1 MSAAGWPAQL
11 AGLRG
16 WLAGLLRQRL
26 FVLCVLAPTALAI
39 IYYGLMASDVYV
51 SESTFVVHTQETQP
65 QAPMN
70 LILRGAGI
78 NATDPTAGAV
88 RAYILS
94 RDALQVLDRDLHLGQ
109 SYADHRVDFFSRFA
123 RVPWHAGFEYLLLY
137 YRDKVSVTTDAS
149 SAIMAMATRAF
160 TADQAYAMN
169 RKLLELTEALIN
181 KLNTEARADLIGFA
195 AAEVAEAQS
204 KQDAA
209 SAALARY
216 RSRASVMDPER
227 QAALQVELIARLQEQ
242 LVATRALIAQV
253 QKLAGDNPQLPALR
267 RQAQFLE
274 KSIQSETASL
284 AGAPHQSLALK
295 AQEYSRLAVQ
305 KEAASTIL
313 SGAIAALETARG
325 DARRKLVYLE
335 RIAQPSRPD
344 VAIEPRRLRAV
355 LATFLLGLILWGV
368 ASLLVAAVREHRH

>member
-1 MSAAGWPAQL
+1 MSAPQWPAQL
-11 AGLRG
+11 AGLRS
-16 WLAGLLRQRL
+16 WLADLLRQRL
-26 FVLCVLAPTALAI
+26 FVLCVLAPTAVAI
-39 IYYGLMASDVYV
+39 VYFGLMASDVYV

-65 QAPMN
+65 QAPLN
-70 LILRGAGI
+70 QILRGAGI
-78 NATDPTAGAV
+78 PAADPTAGAV

-94 RDALQVLDRDLHLGQ
+94 RDALQVLDRDLNLGR
-109 SYADHRVDFFSRFA
+109 SYADHHVDFFSRFA
-123 RVPWHAGFEYLLLY
+123 RMPWHGGFEYLLLY

-149 SAIMAMATRAF
+149 SAIMDMATRAF
-160 TADQAYAMN
+160 TAEQAYAMN
-169 RKLLELTEALIN
+169 RRLLELAEGLIN

-195 AAEVAEAQS
+195 ATEVADAQA

-216 RSRASVMDPER
+216 RARASVMDPEK
-227 QAALQVELIARLQEQ
+227 QSALQLELIARLQEE
-242 LVATRALIAQV
+242 LVATRALITQV

-267 RQAQFLE
+267 QQAQFLE
-274 KSIQSETASL
+274 KSIQSETANLAGSPPHSL
-284 AGAPHQSLALK
+284 AMK

-313 SGAIAALETARG
+313 AGAIAALESARG

-344 VAIEPRRLRAV
+344 VAIEPRRLRAIV
-355 LATFLLGLILWGV
+355 ATFLLGLILWGV
-368 ASLLVAAVREHRH
+368 ASLLEVAIREHRH